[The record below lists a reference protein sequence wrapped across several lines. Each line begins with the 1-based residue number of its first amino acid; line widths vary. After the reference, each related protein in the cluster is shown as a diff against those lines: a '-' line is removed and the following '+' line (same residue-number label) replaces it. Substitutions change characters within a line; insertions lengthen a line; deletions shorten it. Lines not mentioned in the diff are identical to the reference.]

1 LLNEVQGSSFIKS
14 PKHPQSVTL
23 LKYAEKKVK
32 NVNKNIRIKLP
43 HTIFLTYIPSIKQIP
58 KNISNKIMEIARN
71 KLKGIR
77 KSNPKTSKYSCNLY
91 ENPKGSINLTNPEKS
106 KKDAYEK
113 RIKLIILFFETTLI
127 KLRDIDST

>member
-1 LLNEVQGSSFIKS
+1 MKS

-32 NVNKNIRIKLP
+32 KVKNTISIKLP
-43 HTIFLTYIPSIKQIP
+43 HTIFLTCIPSIRQMP
-58 KNISNKIMEIARN
+58 KNISNRITKMDIN

-77 KSNPKTSKYSCNLY
+77 KSNPKTSKYSCSLY

-106 KKDAYEK
+106 KNDAYEK
-113 RIKLIILFFETTLI
+113 RTTLI
-127 KLRDIDST
+127 MNLCEINFIRLSNIDNT